1 MYISIGLMTEYV
13 IYLYTSDPSPSL
25 ISFVNKTN
33 SAVTIQWTNVPTCYQ
48 RVRFTVLLHNPDN
61 STITFE
67 IDNDSS
73 IYTITDLSPGN
84 TYMIEMYTEYGNNTS
99 FARSLEPVNVTFMTG
114 SILTYCQ
121 YNIDLLVQ

>member
-1 MYISIGLMTEYV
+1 MTEYV

-67 IDNDSS
+67 IDK
-73 IYTITDLSPGN
+73 N
-84 TYMIEMYTEYGNNTS
+84 TNSKEKKWWYH
-99 FARSLEPVNVTFMTG
+99 
-114 SILTYCQ
+114 ILTIYSS
-121 YNIDLLVQ
+121 

>member
-1 MYISIGLMTEYV
+1 MTEYV
-13 IYLYTSDPSPSL
+13 IYSYTSDPSPSL

-67 IDNDSS
+67 IDKDSS

-114 SILTYCQ
+114 SILTSCH
-121 YNIDLLVQ
+121 YNIDLMVQ